1 MKRRYLLLVFL
12 CVFSC
17 LLHAQMK
24 EPYEWIGYENV
35 MGVKNGLRHYDYDIK
50 TIYSSAPANVFW
62 PGEKVKFT
70 FQLISNT

>member
-35 MGVKNGLRHYDYDIK
+35 MGEKMVYGI
-50 TIYSSAPANVFW
+50 TIMISKLFIQVLQLMYS
-62 PGEKVKFT
+62 GQEKK
-70 FQLISNT
+70 